1 MGGHLRSSLMGG
13 TGDDRSVAPSHQDF
27 LMDKALCRSMFN
39 KLDFETQLVELHKR
53 IKSLLTDFEVHI
65 RDGSYTAV
73 HTQAASAKSR
83 HGQGNSAHG
92 GDGGDAENEAPH
104 RAKQKIPT
112 VMSANPCYK
121 LYRLLKKCVVY
132 RGKIPVIREEK
143 KIMDKVN
150 LVFESGKMY
159 LVLGAPGSG
168 KSTLLKYI
176 ANTHVADKNHLLG
189 GTVKIGG
196 VQPAKNVYW
205 SKLVAYIDQ
214 IDRLDAYL
222 TVYETCEF
230 AWRCRS
236 GGTHRKVYS
245 SHDPDA
251 EEAIALMDEQM
262 FMVNKVIDV
271 LGLTRVKDTFVGDQV
286 SVRGISGGEKK
297 RVTCAEMFC
306 VGCPVLC
313 CDEISTGLDG
323 TSETRT
329 TKPPDGPHCHHFR
342 AHPDVVFSRSTLRSR
357 HYLRHH
363 SKDGVRDQNGVL
375 GPDRVVAAAAAG
387 DGRQL

>member
-1 MGGHLRSSLMGG
+1 VDVPDDIAKVIFLTMGGHLRSSIMG
-13 TGDDRSVAPSHQDF
+13 GDDRSVAPSHQDF
-27 LMDKALCRSMFN
+27 LMDKALCRTAFD

-65 RDGSYTAV
+65 KDGSYTAV
-73 HTQAASAKSR
+73 HTKAASAKSR
-83 HGQGNSAHG
+83 HGSASAHG
-92 GDGGDAENEAPH
+92 GASAHGEVDDGTPH

-132 RGKIPVIREEK
+132 RGSIPMIREEK

-176 ANTHVADKNHLLG
+176 ANTHVADKNHKLG
-189 GTVKIGG
+189 GTVQIGS
-196 VQPAKNVYW
+196 VRPAKGVYW

-251 EEAIALMDEQM
+251 DEAISLMDEQM

-271 LGLTRVKDTFVGDQV
+271 LGLRRVKDTFVGDQV
-286 SVRGISGGEKK
+286 SVRGVSGGEKK

-323 TSETRT
+323 T
-329 TKPPDGPHCHHFR
+329 FR
-342 AHPDVVFSRSTLRSR
+342 EPYVGLCIASPSHPLTPSILS
-357 HYLRHH
+357 
-363 SKDGVRDQNGVL
+363 
-375 GPDRVVAAAAAG
+375 
-387 DGRQL
+387 

>member
-1 MGGHLRSSLMGG
+1 VDVPDDIAKVIFLTMGGHLRSSIMG
-13 TGDDRSVAPSHQDF
+13 GDDRSAAPSHQDF
-27 LMDKALCRSMFN
+27 LMDKALCRTTFDQ
-39 KLDFETQLVELHKR
+39 LDFETQLVELHKR

-65 RDGSYTAV
+65 QDGSYTAV
-73 HTQAASAKSR
+73 HTKSASAKSR
-83 HGQGNSAHG
+83 HGDYSAHG
-92 GDGGDAENEAPH
+92 GASAHGEVDDGTPR

-121 LYRLLKKCVVY
+121 LYRLLKRCVIY
-132 RGKIPVIREEK
+132 RGNIPMIREEK

-176 ANTHVADKNHLLG
+176 ANTHVTDKNHKLG
-189 GTVKIGG
+189 GTVQIGS
-196 VQPAKNVYW
+196 VRPAKGVYW

-251 EEAIALMDEQM
+251 DEAISLMDEQM

-323 TSETRT
+323 TFRKANVGLCIANPYHPLTPSILLIDDSQ
-329 TKPPDGPHCHHFR
+329 PPP
-342 AHPDVVFSRSTLRSR
+342 RSTLPKRWRS
-357 HYLRHH
+357 
-363 SKDGVRDQNGVL
+363 
-375 GPDRVVAAAAAG
+375 
-387 DGRQL
+387 